1 MQQPAGAGANTLPQ
15 KNKKKKQNR
24 TGDKEKRERKKEVV
38 GEGEERREER
48 DMASFGEA
56 PPGDAKAGEKIFKT
70 KCAQCHTVDK
80 GAGHKQGLYFLS
92 CFGFFRYFFSLLWWI
107 KISFVELWD
116 IVVTKLANLFF
127 LLTHGKLD
135 GSNIVNINKNR
146 ISF

>member
-24 TGDKEKRERKKEVV
+24 TGDKEKRERKKEAVR
-38 GEGEERREER
+38 EERREER

-80 GAGHKQGLYFLS
+80 GAGHKQGL
-92 CFGFFRYFFSLLWWI
+92 
-107 KISFVELWD
+107 
-116 IVVTKLANLFF
+116 LFF
-127 LLTHGKLD
+127 FG
-135 GSNIVNINKNR
+135 GSRSEIWVLIAC
-146 ISF
+146 